1 MLGLIKNFILDFIL
15 YFVTASKRKDK
26 VHCNIANT
34 CNIGA
39 WGQHKI
45 QYTSFEEVNK
55 KYFMKNSLQP

>member
-26 VHCNIANT
+26 VHYNIANT

-39 WGQHKI
+39 GGNTKYNIHLL
-45 QYTSFEEVNK
+45 K
-55 KYFMKNSLQP
+55 K